1 MADQLN
7 AEDVKRLLASPD
19 AGVRAEIAG
28 KIAAQH
34 AHLTGRERLMAEDIF
49 RVMVKDAEVRV
60 REALSHQLKDS
71 PLVPHDLAMALARDV
86 ESVAVPVL
94 QFSEVLS
101 EEDLI
106 ALVKSESSGKLQAM
120 ARRERVP
127 TGVADALAESG
138 DRKVV
143 AALAANQGAELREPT
158 LAKMVE
164 RYSGSDD
171 EIGRALVD
179 RRDLPVAVVEQ
190 LMTHVSE
197 KIRAHLMAR
206 ADLSPETASALLL
219 QARELAVLGIA
230 QSGGDVGEL
239 IDHLAGHDRLTPSI
253 ILRAVCMGDL
263 VFFEAGLARL
273 AGISVENA
281 RMLIHDKGK
290 RGFAPLYQKAGLPP
304 PLFQAMSAAIDVAA
318 DMKYDGGPNDRE
330 RFSRRMIERI
340 LTRYG
345 EDGIE
350 FKTDDLDYL
359 LARMSQLPS
368 SVVPEP
374 TQAD

>member
-1 MADQLN
+1 MAEQLN

-106 ALVKSESSGKLQAM
+106 ALVQSESSGKLQAM
-120 ARRERVP
+120 ARRERVS
-127 TGVADALAESG
+127 TNVADALAESG

-143 AALAANQGAELREPT
+143 AVLAANQGADLREPT

-164 RYSGSDD
+164 RYSASDD
-171 EIGRALVD
+171 EIGLALVD
-179 RRDLPVAVVEQ
+179 RRDLPVAVVER

-206 ADLSPETASALLL
+206 PDLSPETASALLV

-230 QSGGDVGEL
+230 QSGGDVNEL
-239 IDHLAGHDRLTPSI
+239 IEHLAGHDRLTPSI

-263 VFFEAGLARL
+263 VFFEAGIARL

-281 RMLIHDKGK
+281 RALIHDKGK
-290 RGFAPLYQKAGLPP
+290 RGFAPLYRKAGLPP
-304 PLFQAMSAAIDVAA
+304 PLFQAMSAAIEVAA
-318 DMKYDGGPNDRE
+318 DMEYDGGPNDRE

-368 SVVPEP
+368 SVVPDAP
-374 TQAD
+374 PAD

>member
-1 MADQLN
+1 MAEQLN
-7 AEDVKRLLASPD
+7 EEDVKRLLASPD

-34 AHLTGRERLMAEDIF
+34 AHLTGRQRLMAEDIF
-49 RVMVKDAEVRV
+49 RVMAKDAEVRV

-71 PLVPHDLAMALARDV
+71 PLIPHDLAVALARDV
-86 ESVAVPVL
+86 DSVAVPVL

-106 ALVKSESSGKLQAM
+106 SLVQSESSGKLQAM
-120 ARRERVP
+120 ARREHVP
-127 TGVADALAESG
+127 TSVADALAESG

-164 RYSGSDD
+164 RYSGSDE
-171 EIGRALVD
+171 EIGRALAD
-179 RRDLPVAVVEQ
+179 RRDLPVSVVER

-197 KIRAHLMAR
+197 KIRAHLLAR
-206 ADLSPETASALLL
+206 PDMSPETASALLV

-230 QSGGDVGEL
+230 QSGGDVNEL
-239 IDHLAGHDRLTPSI
+239 VDHLATQNRLTPSI

-263 VFFEAGLARL
+263 VFFEAGIARL
-273 AGISVENA
+273 AGISVDNA
-281 RMLIHDKGK
+281 RALIHDKGK
-290 RGFAPLYQKAGLPP
+290 RGFPALYAKAGLPKS
-304 PLFQAMSAAIDVAA
+304 LFNAMSAAIDVAA
-318 DMKYDGGPNDRE
+318 DMEYDGGPNDRE

-368 SVVPEP
+368 SVGVAEGE
-374 TQAD
+374 D